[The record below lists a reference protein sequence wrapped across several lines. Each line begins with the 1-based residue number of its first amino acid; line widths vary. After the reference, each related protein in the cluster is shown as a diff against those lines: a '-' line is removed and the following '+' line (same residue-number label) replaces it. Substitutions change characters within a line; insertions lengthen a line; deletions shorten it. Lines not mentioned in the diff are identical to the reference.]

1 MTNYILERGKF
12 MKRVISFM
20 LASLIMLFS
29 VVLVSAETDIV
40 TNANSL
46 TRQCR
51 MFYAQYIS
59 GGSVPNQGPYYS
71 DSSVAKM
78 RQIIQENRAL
88 IDRAEDGE
96 EIPGEMFQAGYD
108 RMVEVSKEMYIHE
121 KELKLILEMN
131 KSQKN
136 TDNYFDEEMWQEYQ
150 SAIVEAEKALESG
163 DEVTIDEH
171 YYKMLAQHNRLC
183 IYNPV
188 VGDVNGDGIFNVV
201 DVTYFQKKLTEGADE
216 LNYSQRLVSSVEYD
230 DGELYP
236 RITNATSMQ
245 KLLAGLVEVR
255 EYYPIDQYI
264 ALINTSSDTYR
275 RGTFYNNALWT
286 RYHEENQWLNGE

>member
-1 MTNYILERGKF
+1 
-12 MKRVISFM
+12 
-20 LASLIMLFS
+20 
-29 VVLVSAETDIV
+29 
-40 TNANSL
+40 
-46 TRQCR
+46 
-51 MFYAQYIS
+51 
-59 GGSVPNQGPYYS
+59 
-71 DSSVAKM
+71 
-78 RQIIQENRAL
+78 
-88 IDRAEDGE
+88 
-96 EIPGEMFQAGYD
+96 
-108 RMVEVSKEMYIHE
+108 MYIHE